1 MFRSRSRLARSI
13 FFSFLWFALRIPT
26 DIILYRCT
34 KTDLPM
40 LENAIALQVADALVA
55 CFLVYRIIA
64 EQINRAHKCPTC
76 KGRKK
81 LYGDDAIFLS
91 VPADSL
97 LLRTAATCPTCVGLG
112 YIWERS
118 GGTN

>member
-1 MFRSRSRLARSI
+1 MFRSRSRLARTI
-13 FFSFLWFALRIPT
+13 VFSTLWLALRIPT
-26 DIILYRCT
+26 DILLYECT
-34 KTDLPM
+34 KQNLVM
-40 LENAIALQVADALVA
+40 LENAIALQVADAIVA
-55 CFLVYRIIA
+55 CFLVYRVIA

-81 LYGDDAIFLS
+81 LYGDEALFL
-91 VPADSL
+91 PTDPII
-97 LLRTAATCPTCVGLG
+97 LRTSATCPTCVGLG